1 MKRKIRELTEEIERR
16 DAASK
21 DNAEECYQWKHKHQV
36 VAKENEEWKRQVEET
51 TSRWTSLVQSLTEER
66 EQWKQNHQAVTKENE
81 ELKGQ
86 IQRLTEE
93 IKMQGAASEQSVHK
107 ITTELSKHQEAT
119 RTGAGLQVPLPLRFA
134 AAH

>member
-1 MKRKIRELTEEIERR
+1 LIRNRSCKDQLILAFAYQGPEENNHQALTEGTYECHRKET
-16 DAASK
+16 
-21 DNAEECYQWKHKHQV
+21 EEL
-36 VAKENEEWKRQVEET
+36 KRQI
-51 TSRWTSLVQSLTEER
+51 QSLTEER

-86 IQRLTEE
+86 IQRLTEM
-93 IKMQGAASEQSVHK
+93 IKIHEGASEQSVHK